1 MCSIVPAIEG
11 QLVVGHELSQ
21 HQLMIVCLLVVV
33 VVFVFVF
40 VFEMLVLALLVLV
53 TVVVAASMGVVVAV
67 IVQGFLVQY
76 VERAGGH
83 TWCTPARVCPPI

>member
-1 MCSIVPAIEG
+1 M
-11 QLVVGHELSQ
+11 VGHELSH
-21 HQLMIVCLLVVV
+21 HQLMIVRLLVVV
-33 VVFVFVF
+33 VVFVF